1 MMKTLMLLFTV
12 YNIKNNK
19 NEQITLDLYQY
30 NILIYLIFKFKKI
43 YHNM

>member
-1 MMKTLMLLFTV
+1 MMKTLMLFSV

-19 NEQITLDLYQY
+19 NEQITLDLYQC
-30 NILIYLIFKFKKI
+30 NILIYLIFQFKKI

>member
-12 YNIKNNK
+12 YNIKINK

-30 NILIYLIFKFKKI
+30 KILIYLIFKFKK
-43 YHNM
+43 NLS